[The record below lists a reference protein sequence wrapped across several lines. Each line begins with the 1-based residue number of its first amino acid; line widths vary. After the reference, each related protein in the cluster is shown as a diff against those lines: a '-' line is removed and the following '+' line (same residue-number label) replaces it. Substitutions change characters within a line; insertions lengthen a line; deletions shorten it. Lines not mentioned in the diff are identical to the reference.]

1 MNKILQKKLSIFLT
15 IITVLYFASGYV
27 FAASGES
34 LSGID
39 LTANDVIDIINGLA
53 CWAMR
58 VAGAVMVI
66 FLVLAGLR
74 FMNAQGDTTKW
85 ATAKKNF
92 NHVLIG
98 IVVIMGT
105 YVIIA
110 TVANAVGADFS
121 FIPLVC

>member
-1 MNKILQKKLSIFLT
+1 LNKILQKKLSIFLT